1 MRKEYLSLL
10 TEKSELESIIAQI
23 PPDDV
28 IEKSSFEAKLKYINE
43 QISNIQSQACA
54 PESAKLTFRGAP
66 VLGTHGIF
74 ANFATIATAAFSDAF
89 TAVAAGLE
97 SDFHYMGPIPN
108 RAQNQLLITGTAVGS
123 FGFELELPRY
133 EEGGQ
138 LPLFPSP
145 SKAEKALEKIVELFD
160 LAATGSDDDLSE
172 LVNEIHPRAVR
183 KVADFLKYLLDHE
196 AWCGFEFKE
205 KVFKYSG
212 TEQVQSSFERI
223 KDENIKN
230 SQAQFTGKFQGVL
243 PKGRTF
249 EFLVFDTQDVIRG
262 KIGLDI
268 QDPFEINK
276 SFLDRRVSTTFS
288 ILQVGQARPRYTL
301 EKLENISIIKNPEEE
316 LPLQ

>member
-10 TEKSELESIIAQI
+10 SEKSELESIIAQI
-23 PPDDV
+23 PKDNV
-28 IEKSSFEAKLKYINE
+28 IERLSFEARLKYVNG
-43 QISNIQSQACA
+43 QIHNIQSQGIE
-54 PESAKLTFRGAP
+54 PEKAKLTFRGTP

-74 ANFATIATAAFSDAF
+74 ADFATNATAAFSDAF
-89 TAVAAGLE
+89 SAVVAGLE
-97 SDFHYMGPIPN
+97 NDFHYMGPIPN
-108 RAQNQLLITGTAVGS
+108 RSENQLLITGTAIGS
-123 FGFELELPRY
+123 FGFELELPRR
-133 EEGGQ
+133 EEEGQ

-145 SKAEKALEKIVELFD
+145 SKAETAFEKIVKLFD
-160 LAATGSDDDLSE
+160 SAATGSDDDLSE

-183 KVADFLKYLLDHE
+183 KAADFLKYLLDHG

-212 TEQVQSSFERI
+212 TEQVQNSYERI

-230 SQAQFTGKFQGVL
+230 SEEQFIGKFQGVL

-249 EFLVFDTQDVIRG
+249 EFLVFDTKDVIRG

-276 SFLDRRVSTTFS
+276 SFLDMAVNTTFS
-288 ILQVGQARPRYTL
+288 VLQVGQARPRYTL
-301 EKLENISIIKNPEEE
+301 EKLENISILKNSDEE
-316 LPLQ
+316 